1 MKGARRPTTRA
12 VRIGIL
18 VAALVLAGLVSYYA
32 ASSPDGLSR
41 VAEDKGLSSA
51 QEDHANSDNP
61 LAGYHTKGIGNDRLS
76 GGLAGV
82 VGVLVVLTLAGG
94 LVLAVRRRRTPDD
107 ESAGWPWARRTATGC
122 TTTAIRRSTGGRH
135 T

>member
-1 MKGARRPTTRA
+1 MKGARRPGPRA

-18 VAALVLAGLVSYYA
+18 VVALVLAGLASYYA
-32 ASSPDGLSR
+32 ASSPDGLNR
-41 VAEDKGLSSA
+41 VAEDKGFSSTRKDA
-51 QEDHANSDNP
+51 TSDNP

-94 LVLAVRRRRTPDD
+94 LVLVVRRRRTSDG
-107 ESAGWPWARRTATGC
+107 ESAG
-122 TTTAIRRSTGGRH
+122 
-135 T
+135 